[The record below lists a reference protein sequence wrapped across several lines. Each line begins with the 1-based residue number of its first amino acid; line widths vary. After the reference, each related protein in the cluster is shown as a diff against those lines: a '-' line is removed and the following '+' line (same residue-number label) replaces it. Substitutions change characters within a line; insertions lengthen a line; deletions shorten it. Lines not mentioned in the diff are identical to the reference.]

1 MEIDALQ
8 FIQLYDV
15 NGWTMLSSFC
25 FKYVDCKACNVVGV
39 YLYNNKHHAS
49 ADAFAVKSV
58 FCDKP

>member
-25 FKYVDCKACNVVGV
+25 FKYVDCKASNVVGV
-39 YLYNNKHHAS
+39 YLYNNKLNKHH
-49 ADAFAVKSV
+49 AFAVKSV